1 LRRGPLEPRRP
12 SNKAGSASSGISTTD
27 IILTKYLSDDQSHP
41 PLHSNARKKQFTEM
55 LLSLFFL
62 SIISPA
68 VLALNIDLFTATAEE
83 LSYRLEAGQTSSV
96 RLVEAYLAQIEAHNR
111 HGLNLRAVINA
122 APRRLVLDQ
131 AALLDHERRVGRL
144 RGRLHGV
151 PILVK
156 DNIATHPS
164 LGMQTTA
171 GSFALE
177 GSIVPDDAG
186 VIAKVILKS
195 SLAFLAKNAYRRKAP
210 TCRCDNYW

>member
-1 LRRGPLEPRRP
+1 
-12 SNKAGSASSGISTTD
+12 
-27 IILTKYLSDDQSHP
+27 
-41 PLHSNARKKQFTEM
+41 M

-62 SIISPA
+62 SIVSPA
-68 VLALNIDLFTATAEE
+68 VLALNIDLFTVTAEE
-83 LSYRLEAGQTSSV
+83 LSYRLEAGQISSV

-111 HGLNLRAVINA
+111 HGLNLRAVIDV

-131 AALLDHERRVGRL
+131 AARLDHERRVGSL
-144 RGRLHGV
+144 RSRLHGV

-177 GSIVPDDAG
+177 GSVVPNDAG
-186 VIAKVILKS
+186 VIAKVS
-195 SLAFLAKNAYRRKAP
+195 
-210 TCRCDNYW
+210 

>member
-1 LRRGPLEPRRP
+1 
-12 SNKAGSASSGISTTD
+12 
-27 IILTKYLSDDQSHP
+27 
-41 PLHSNARKKQFTEM
+41 M
-55 LLSLFFL
+55 LFSLFFL

-68 VLALNIDLFTATAEE
+68 VLALNIDLFTVTAEE
-83 LSYRLEAGQTSSV
+83 LSYRLEAGQISSV

-111 HGLNLRAVINA
+111 HGLNLRAVIDA

-131 AALLDHERRVGRL
+131 AARLDYERRVGSL
-144 RGRLHGV
+144 RSRLHGV

-177 GSIVPDDAG
+177 GSVVPDDAG
-186 VIAKVILKS
+186 VIAKVS
-195 SLAFLAKNAYRRKAP
+195 
-210 TCRCDNYW
+210 